1 MNGHLITFE
10 GPEGSGKSTQI
21 SSLVHRLREEKE
33 PVISLREPGGTELGE
48 SIRDILQSVDK
59 GPSSMESEL
68 LLFLSSRA
76 QLVAEIISPALNDG
90 MWVICDRFIDSS
102 LAYQGYGRGMDLNW
116 VRKLNAFATMGIVP
130 CLTIML
136 QLNVDECFQRMKKRY
151 ETINGV
157 HDRIEREPRSFHERV
172 INGYKEL
179 SNEEARFEV
188 FDATESRDV
197 LADAIYKRVMQL
209 K

>member
-1 MNGHLITFE
+1 MKGHLITFE

-21 SSLVHRLREEKE
+21 SSLVHRLQEEKKSI
-33 PVISLREPGGTELGE
+33 ISLREPGGTELGE
-48 SIRDILQSVDK
+48 SIRDILQSVDR
-59 GPSSMESEL
+59 GLSSMESEL

-76 QLVAEIISPALNDG
+76 QLVEEIIRPALDDG
-90 MWVICDRFIDSS
+90 TWVICDRFVDST

-116 VRKLNAFATMGIVP
+116 IRKLNTFATSGVTP
-130 CLTIML
+130 SLTILL

-157 HDRIEREPRSFHERV
+157 YDRIEREPRSFHERV

-179 SNEEARFEV
+179 SAGETRFEV
-188 FDATESRDV
+188 FDATESREV
-197 LADAIYKRVMQL
+197 LADSIYNRVMQL

>member
-1 MNGHLITFE
+1 
-10 GPEGSGKSTQI
+10 
-21 SSLVHRLREEKE
+21 
-33 PVISLREPGGTELGE
+33 
-48 SIRDILQSVDK
+48 
-59 GPSSMESEL
+59 MESEL

-76 QLVAEIISPALNDG
+76 QLVAEVIRPALHDG

-116 VRKLNAFATMGIVP
+116 VRKLNAFATMGMVP
-130 CLTIML
+130 SLTIML

-151 ETINGV
+151 ETISEV
-157 HDRIEREPRSFHERV
+157 HDRIEREPRAFHERV
-172 INGYKEL
+172 INGYNEL
-179 SNEEARFEV
+179 SHEEDRFEV

-197 LADAIYKRVMQL
+197 LADSIYNRVMQL